1 MNREHDGI
9 ADWVINELCD
19 ELECDGDEIVEKVRR
34 LIHRAD
40 TYEKAYNTLGDEHFA
55 LLVRLC
61 KMQAEIKKILPD
73 FNCRMFEPYHKLLA
87 ALLPPDRITHIPGKE
102 DDDGE
107 MH

>member
-40 TYEKAYNTLGDEHFA
+40 TYEKALQHARG
-55 LLVRLC
+55 
-61 KMQAEIKKILPD
+61 
-73 FNCRMFEPYHKLLA
+73 
-87 ALLPPDRITHIPGKE
+87 
-102 DDDGE
+102 
-107 MH
+107 

>member
-19 ELECDGDEIVEKVRR
+19 ELECDGDEIVERVRR
-34 LIHRAD
+34 LSAKAE
-40 TYEKAYNTLGDEHFA
+40 TYEKAYNALGDEHFV
-55 LLVRLC
+55 LLTRLC

-87 ALLPPDRITHIPGKE
+87 ALLPPEHITTTEAKQ
-102 DDDGE
+102 
-107 MH
+107 